1 MFLGKKPL
9 YALITFDEERPDIA
23 RFWMYSDHLNE
34 HSSDIPDKR
43 ISYKPF
49 KDFLE
54 ANDPELLEQ
63 VD

>member
-1 MFLGKKPL
+1 
-9 YALITFDEERPDIA
+9 
-23 RFWMYSDHLNE
+23 MYSDHLNE